1 MNLQYYLHLQREMT
15 AKIFIPA
22 TGGGY
27 VPQKDDLVFSF
38 DICYKDETAVVAC
51 IVDKWRGERINCFTA
66 TTKVDFPYIP
76 RFFCFREGPPILT
89 VLQAIQGQYGY
100 KPDLIL
106 VDGHGTAHP
115 EKCGLANWVGVKTD
129 SPVIGCAKSTLL
141 PYIATDLY
149 KKGEYARIE
158 LNGEIV
164 GVALIT
170 RDNVKPVFVSPG
182 FKVSIL
188 ESIHIITSL
197 TPKYRIPEPLR
208 AADHLAG
215 RFAKGESDSEL
226 LELGFLKQ

>member
-1 MNLQYYLHLQREMT
+1 MA
-15 AKIFIPA
+15 AKVIIPA

-27 VPQKDDLVFSF
+27 VPHKENLVFSF

-51 IVDKWRGERINCFTA
+51 VVDKWQGQRVKSFIATA
-66 TTKVDFPYIP
+66 RVNFPYIP
-76 RFFCFREGPPILT
+76 RFFCFREGPPIIV
-89 VLQAIQGQYGY
+89 VLRAIQDQYGY

-115 EKCGLANWVGVKTD
+115 EKCGLATWVGVNTG
-129 SPVIGCAKSTLL
+129 SPAVGCAKSTLL
-141 PYIATDLY
+141 PYSAKGMK

-182 FKVSIL
+182 FRISVR
-188 ESIHIITSL
+188 ESIHIISSM

-226 LELGFLKQ
+226 IDLGFLKQ